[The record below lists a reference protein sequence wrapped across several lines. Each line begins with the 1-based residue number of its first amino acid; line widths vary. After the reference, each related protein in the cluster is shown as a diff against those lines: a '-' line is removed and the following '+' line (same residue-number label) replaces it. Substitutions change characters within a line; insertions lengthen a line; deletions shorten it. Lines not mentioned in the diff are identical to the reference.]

1 MDVIEFSLLLA
12 VVVSSVLL
20 VWSFTDEWKKGLEE
34 E

>member
-12 VVVSSVLL
+12 IVVSSVLL
-20 VWSFTDEWKKGLEE
+20 VWSFTDEWKKRLEE